1 MNADVQITID
11 SYPAEVKPVFSLLR
25 QWLYD
30 IAAEEGLNPVSE
42 SLKWGEPSYSIKG
55 GSPVRIDWKARR
67 PEMIQLY
74 FHCQTLL
81 VETFR
86 ELYPQTFEFEGNRAL
101 LLPVRRS
108 LPEAAIKHCFHL
120 ALTYHKRKHLPLLGA
135 C

>member
-42 SLKWGEPSYSIKG
+42 SLKWAEPSYSVKG

-74 FHCQTLL
+74 FHCQTQL

-101 LLPVRRS
+101 LLTVSGS
-108 LPEAAIKHCFHL
+108 LPEAAIKHCLHL

>member
-1 MNADVQITID
+1 MKADVQITID

-42 SLKWGEPSYSIKG
+42 SLKWGEPSYSVKG

-101 LLPVRRS
+101 LLPVSGS
-108 LPEAAIKHCFHL
+108 LPEAAIKHCLHL

>member
-86 ELYPQTFEFEGNRAL
+86 ELYPQTFKFEGNRAL
-101 LLPVRRS
+101 LLPVSGS

>member
-1 MNADVQITID
+1 MQI
-11 SYPAEVKPVFSLLR
+11 R
-25 QWLYD
+25 QWIFTLV
-30 IAAEEGLNPVSE
+30 EEQNLGCMEE
-42 SLKWGEPSYSIKG
+42 SLKWGEPSYSVQG
-55 GSPVRIDWKARR
+55 GSPVRMDWKAGR

-74 FHCQTLL
+74 FHCQTQL

-101 LLPVRRS
+101 LLPVSGS
-108 LPEAAIKHCFHL
+108 LPEAAIKHCLHL

>member
-1 MNADVQITID
+1 MNTDVQIKID
-11 SYPAEVKPVFSLLR
+11 SYPAEVRPVFSLLR

-30 IAAEEGLNPVSE
+30 IAAEKALNPVSE
-42 SLKWGEPSYSIKG
+42 SLKWAEPSYSVQG
-55 GSPVRIDWKARR
+55 GSTVRMDWKAGR

-74 FHCQTLL
+74 FHCQTQL

-86 ELYPQTFEFEGNRAL
+86 ELYPQSFEFEGNRAL
-101 LLPVRRS
+101 LLPVSGS
-108 LPEAAIKHCFHL
+108 LPEAAIKHCLHL